1 MKAHTNR
8 KGPLHDEHNAC
19 DIEAGE
25 VRAEEKEEMPSFDT
39 WDWQFVIKTGDGKKI
54 EGDPRKQI
62 RIVTSQQYWK
72 EDEAQGSRVY
82 KNLQDLNEEQQTM
95 LKEEMHKKDGTE
107 AKKEWCNALSE
118 KWGLATEWEKESQ
131 CRICAKMGG
140 HSAVE
145 NIEHVLQSD
154 CDDNMRDWK
163 QQQDETLLV
172 DMNKTIIE

>member
-1 MKAHTNR
+1 MKAHTDR

-25 VRAEEKEEMPSFDT
+25 IRAEEKEEMPSFDT

-62 RIVTSQQYWK
+62 RIITSQQYWK

-118 KWGLATEWEKESQ
+118 KWGLATEWEK
-131 CRICAKMGG
+131 K
-140 HSAVE
+140 
-145 NIEHVLQSD
+145 
-154 CDDNMRDWK
+154 W
-163 QQQDETLLV
+163 V
-172 DMNKTIIE
+172 DTVR